1 VGRGS
6 PIGCFTA
13 RFSMSETEGLSIMM
27 SSQTIARPGVSLGRL
42 AATIVATLGLLA
54 VTAMAADAA
63 GPPKEVIQQTNA
75 WGCEGEAGLPP
86 DHCINI
92 RSQGDTGV
100 ILVFDPDPRW
110 PQESISFNP
119 ASDSRPC
126 PHDPGSP
133 DGTWW
138 SVSDDNQGPWVCHH
152 RP

>member
-1 VGRGS
+1 MSTRPIPRRG
-6 PIGCFTA
+6 
-13 RFSMSETEGLSIMM
+13 E
-27 SSQTIARPGVSLGRL
+27 SLARL
-42 AATIVATLGLLA
+42 AAALVAILGLLA
-54 VTAMAADAA
+54 VTATAAAAA
-63 GPPKEVIQQTNA
+63 GPPKEIIQQTKA

-86 DHCINI
+86 EHCINL
-92 RSQGDTGV
+92 RSKGDTGV

-126 PHDPGSP
+126 PHDPGAT

-138 SVSDDNQGPWVCHH
+138 SVSPDNAGPWVCHH